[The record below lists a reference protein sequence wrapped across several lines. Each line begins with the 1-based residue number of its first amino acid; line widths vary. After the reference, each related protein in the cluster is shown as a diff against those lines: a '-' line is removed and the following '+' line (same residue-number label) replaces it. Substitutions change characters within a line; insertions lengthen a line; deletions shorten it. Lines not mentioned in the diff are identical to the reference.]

1 VNVSDKISFHFLVRV
16 SQKSS
21 QLRTKDN

>member
-16 SQKSS
+16 SQKKYSV
-21 QLRTKDN
+21 KDEG